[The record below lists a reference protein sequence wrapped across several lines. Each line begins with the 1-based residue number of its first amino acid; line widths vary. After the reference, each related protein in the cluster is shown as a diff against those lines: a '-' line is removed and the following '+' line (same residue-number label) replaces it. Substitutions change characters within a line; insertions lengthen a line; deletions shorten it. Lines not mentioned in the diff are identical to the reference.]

1 MQFNCI
7 PEPHSC
13 ERIPMTVK
21 LALCLT
27 LVSALSVSA
36 QSFVVESWNRISSD
50 EAQADS
56 TGALVLGAVDSGVN
70 LALGKP
76 AADHAGF
83 PAKVTDNSTGTNS
96 VWNSG
101 DRRGDPVVFNFYVQ
115 VDLEE
120 DRLID
125 HVIIKPLTGD
135 TREFMKGYSIQTS
148 LDDVV
153 FTERV
158 LNTRNLNPLIDT
170 TFAPV
175 VARYVRAQIKAIDR
189 LNQVKIGEV
198 EVYGSGFLNVGS
210 FTSDVANLGAARNFG
225 TARWTAEVDEGSE
238 LTLQFRTGPSN
249 TPDDNWSDWTSPS
262 SAQEGVLIELPEPR
276 RFLQYRVNL
285 ATDNPITSPR
295 LMSLGIDHADP
306 LAASVSGQVSRD
318 DTDLEAPVDDAGEEL
333 PADEV
338 PVGLRQNL
346 LFEVDA
352 RVGSGTGFDIFR
364 LEGPNALE
372 VQAVLVDNETLNE
385 GTDYTLSDAD
395 RHADIIFADPIVADA
410 DIQISFSTVLYDEV
424 NIFRGELVDQQQ
436 PDNPQQIEATS
447 SQARDNT
454 LSLFGEGLTDRVF
467 DKGTLTVAPNPFS
480 PNGDDRFDVVRIQ
493 YDLARI
499 SVLRPVAIRIFDL
512 NGRPVRAM
520 EIEQKSGTHAV
531 EWDGT
536 DDDGDVV
543 PPGLY
548 LFEISID
555 SGDGI
560 EFNGAVGVAY

>member
-1 MQFNCI
+1 MTPKLTICI
-7 PEPHSC
+7 
-13 ERIPMTVK
+13 I
-21 LALCLT
+21 LAT
-27 LVSALSVSA
+27 ALSVSA
-36 QSFVVESWNRISSD
+36 QPFVVEGWDRISSD

-56 TGALVLGAVDSGVN
+56 TGALVLGPIDSAVN

-83 PAKVTDNSTGTNS
+83 PAKVTDNNTGTNN

-153 FTERV
+153 FTEQV

-175 VARYVRAQIKAIDR
+175 AARHVRVQIKAIDR

-210 FTSDVANLGAARNFG
+210 FTSDVVNLSTARNFG
-225 TARWTAEVDEGSE
+225 MARWTAEVGMGSE
-238 LTLQFRTGPSN
+238 LTLQFRSGPSI
-249 TPDDNWSDWTSPS
+249 TPDDNWSDWSSPS
-262 SAQEGVLIELPEPR
+262 SEQEGVLIDLPEPR
-276 RFLQYRVNL
+276 RFLQYQVNL
-285 ATDNPITSPR
+285 ATDNPATSPR
-295 LMSLGIDHADP
+295 LTSLEIDHADP
-306 LAASVSGQVSRD
+306 LAAAASGQVSRD
-318 DTDLEAPVDDAGEEL
+318 DTDLEVPVDDAGEEL
-333 PADEV
+333 AGDEV
-338 PVGLRQNL
+338 PVGRRQNL

-352 RVGSGTGFDIFR
+352 RVGSGSGFHIFR
-364 LEGPNALE
+364 LEGPNSLDVQE
-372 VQAVLVDNETLNE
+372 VLLDDATLAE
-385 GTDYTLSDAD
+385 GSDYTLINAA
-395 RHADIIFADPIVADA
+395 RHTDIIFADPIVANA
-410 DIQISFSTVLYDEV
+410 DIQISFSTILYDEV
-424 NIFRGELVDQQQ
+424 NLFHGQLVDQLQ

-447 SQARDNT
+447 SQARENT
-454 LSLFGEGLTDRVF
+454 LALFGEGLIDRVF

-480 PNGDDRFDVVRIQ
+480 PNDDDRFDVVRIQ
-493 YDLARI
+493 YDLAHI

-520 EIEQKSGTHAV
+520 EMEQKSGTHAV
-531 EWDGT
+531 EWDGV
-536 DDDGDVV
+536 DDDGDLV

-548 LFEISID
+548 LFEISVD

-560 EFNGAVGVAY
+560 EFNGAIGVAY